1 MSELKVFRPWLEH
14 RRTLLFTTR
23 YQFYSLHVRSLRI
36 LNLVSKFLSEQ
47 KACVPDIRGHTEK
60 IAPGD
65 FPGPPFASFVI
76 VCPLTMHKIGI
87 LAIFH
92 QFQGFWPLLSH
103 FPFWSTRLLETPG
116 PIGALINVKRTVIII
131 LKKTVKMFALDKT
144 DKRCSLLRRKINLW
158 SKNRQTPFFNVC
170 SLVVHYHFSIICAG
184 FKISSMFCLLCVL
197 VLLFLMLFCMSSN
210 TFLLF
215 VYYYFF

>member
-1 MSELKVFRPWLEH
+1 MYLTFGATQKKLPPGTSQVPPSH
-14 RRTLLFTTR
+14 
-23 YQFYSLHVRSLRI
+23 
-36 LNLVSKFLSEQ
+36 LS
-47 KACVPDIRGHTEK
+47 
-60 IAPGD
+60 
-65 FPGPPFASFVI
+65 SS

-116 PIGALINVKRTVIII
+116 PIGALINVKRAVIII

-170 SLVVHYHFSIICAG
+170 SLVVHYHFPIICACL
-184 FKISSMFCLLCVL
+184 KISRMFCLLCEL

-215 VYYYFF
+215 VYYYFFYA